1 MVPWGVA
8 LVAVVLL
15 VAWWLGGIWII
26 QEPERGVVLR
36 FGEYHRTMDPGF
48 NWAPY
53 FVDSAVT
60 VNVDRVRNAE
70 IGFRQ
75 QGSSVAVVPREALM
89 LTEDENI
96 VDLQFAV
103 QYRVQDPAQFL
114 FENREPEI
122 ALRQATESAVRE
134 IVGRSKMDFVLTEGR
149 GAVATEVQGLIQE
162 ILDRYRTGLRVM
174 SVNMQN
180 AQPPAQV
187 QDAFLDAI
195 KAREDQER
203 IINEA
208 RAYQADVVPK
218 ARGEANAI
226 LAQAEAYQE
235 RVEAI
240 ALGDASRFE
249 QVLEA
254 YRAAPEITRD
264 RLYPGGDRVGAREH
278 EQGDGGHPGGQ
289 QPHVPAARPDH
300 PLARRRGGPG
310 TPVVRSGGRLDD
322 ARGCDRRRPA
332 ALTGDRR
339 REDALMNLKA
349 LLVLVAGFGILA
361 ALSVFTVDER
371 EAAILLQFGKVERTD
386 LEPGL
391 HFKAPVV
398 QNVLKFDSR
407 IQTLDSDPQN
417 YLTSEKKNVIVDSFV
432 KWRIEDVRRF
442 YTSAGGSILQANNRL
457 GR

>member
-1 MVPWGVA
+1 MSWNQPDGNGGRDPWGNRGRQQGPPDLDEILRKLQAQWGRIFGRRSGGGAGSGRGSGRGFRFGRGGSVGA
-8 LVAVVLL
+8 GLVAVVLL
-15 VAWWLGGIWII
+15 TVWWLGGIWIV
-26 QEPERGVVLR
+26 QEPEKGVVLR
-36 FGEYHRTMDPGF
+36 FGAYHRTMDPGF

-53 FVDSAVT
+53 FIDSVVT

-70 IGFRQ
+70 IGFRH

-103 QYRVQDPAQFL
+103 QYRVNDPAQFL

-162 ILDRYRTGLRVM
+162 ILDRYGTGLRVM

-208 RAYQADVVPK
+208 KAYQADVVPK
-218 ARGEANAI
+218 ARGEATAI
-226 LAQAEAYQE
+226 LAEAEAYQQ

-249 QVLEA
+249 QVLQA
-254 YRAAPEITRD
+254 YQAAPEITRD
-264 RLYPGGDRVGAREH
+264 RLYLEAVESVLANTSKVLVDIPEGNNIMYLPLDQIVRSRADGAESERRSFGAAGDSTT
-278 EQGDGGHPGGQ
+278 
-289 QPHVPAARPDH
+289 
-300 PLARRRGGPG
+300 RGG
-310 TPVVRSGGRLDD
+310 S
-322 ARGCDRRRPA
+322 
-332 ALTGDRR
+332 TGDSWRSR
-339 REDALMNLKA
+339 DNPT
-349 LLVLVAGFGILA
+349 G
-361 ALSVFTVDER
+361 
-371 EAAILLQFGKVERTD
+371 RT
-386 LEPGL
+386 
-391 HFKAPVV
+391 
-398 QNVLKFDSR
+398 R
-407 IQTLDSDPQN
+407 
-417 YLTSEKKNVIVDSFV
+417 
-432 KWRIEDVRRF
+432 
-442 YTSAGGSILQANNRL
+442 
-457 GR
+457 

>member
-1 MVPWGVA
+1 MAWNQPDGNGDRDPWGNRGRQQGPPDLDEILRKLQSQWGRIFGRRPVGGGRSGRGGA
-8 LVAVVLL
+8 GRGFGRGGFLGAGLVAVVLA
-15 VAWWLGGIWII
+15 VAWWLAGIWII
-26 QEPERGVVLR
+26 QEPEKGVVLR
-36 FGEYHRTMDPGF
+36 FGAYHRTMDPGF

-53 FVDSAVT
+53 FIDSVVT

-70 IGFRQ
+70 IGFRH

-103 QYRVQDPAQFL
+103 QYRVKDPGQFL

-162 ILDRYRTGLRVM
+162 ILDRYGTGLRVM

-180 AQPPAQV
+180 AQPPTQV

-208 RAYQADVVPK
+208 KAYQADVVPK

-226 LAQAEAYQE
+226 LAEAQAYQQ

-240 ALGDASRFE
+240 ALGDASRFD
-249 QVLEA
+249 QVLQA
-254 YRAAPEITRD
+254 YRTAPEITRD
-264 RLYPGGDRVGAREH
+264 RLYLEAMESVLANTSKVLVDIPEGNNLMYLPLDQIIRSRGDSAIPERRSFGAA
-278 EQGDGGHPGGQ
+278 GDSTT
-289 QPHVPAARPDH
+289 
-300 PLARRRGGPG
+300 RGGSVG
-310 TPVVRSGGRLDD
+310 DTRRSRENPIGRT
-322 ARGCDRRRPA
+322 R
-332 ALTGDRR
+332 
-339 REDALMNLKA
+339 
-349 LLVLVAGFGILA
+349 
-361 ALSVFTVDER
+361 
-371 EAAILLQFGKVERTD
+371 
-386 LEPGL
+386 
-391 HFKAPVV
+391 
-398 QNVLKFDSR
+398 
-407 IQTLDSDPQN
+407 
-417 YLTSEKKNVIVDSFV
+417 
-432 KWRIEDVRRF
+432 
-442 YTSAGGSILQANNRL
+442 
-457 GR
+457 

>member
-1 MVPWGVA
+1 MAWNQPDGNGDRDPWGNRGRQQGPPDLDEILRKLQSQWGRIFGRRPVGGGRSGRGGA
-8 LVAVVLL
+8 GRGFGRGGFLGAGLVAVVLV
-15 VAWWLGGIWII
+15 VAWWLAGIWII
-26 QEPERGVVLR
+26 QEPEKGVVLR
-36 FGEYHRTMDPGF
+36 FGAYHRTMDPGF

-53 FVDSAVT
+53 FIDSVVT

-70 IGFRQ
+70 IGFRH

-103 QYRVQDPAQFL
+103 QYRVKDPGQFL

-162 ILDRYRTGLRVM
+162 ILDRYGTGLRVM

-180 AQPPAQV
+180 AQPPTQV

-208 RAYQADVVPK
+208 KAYQADVVPK

-226 LAQAEAYQE
+226 LAEAQAYQQ

-240 ALGDASRFE
+240 ALGDASRFD
-249 QVLEA
+249 QVLQA
-254 YRAAPEITRD
+254 YRTAPEITRD
-264 RLYPGGDRVGAREH
+264 RLYLEAMESVLANTSKVLVDIPEGNNLMYLPLDQIIRSRGDSAIPERRSFGAA
-278 EQGDGGHPGGQ
+278 GDSTT
-289 QPHVPAARPDH
+289 
-300 PLARRRGGPG
+300 RGGSVG
-310 TPVVRSGGRLDD
+310 DTRRSRENPIGRT
-322 ARGCDRRRPA
+322 R
-332 ALTGDRR
+332 
-339 REDALMNLKA
+339 
-349 LLVLVAGFGILA
+349 
-361 ALSVFTVDER
+361 
-371 EAAILLQFGKVERTD
+371 
-386 LEPGL
+386 
-391 HFKAPVV
+391 
-398 QNVLKFDSR
+398 
-407 IQTLDSDPQN
+407 
-417 YLTSEKKNVIVDSFV
+417 
-432 KWRIEDVRRF
+432 
-442 YTSAGGSILQANNRL
+442 
-457 GR
+457 

>member
-1 MVPWGVA
+1 MAWNQPGGNGDRDPWGNRGRQQSPPDLDEILRKLQAQWGRLFGWRPGRGGGGAGRGFGRGGSLGAA
-8 LVAVVLL
+8 LVVAVLL
-15 VAWWLGGIWII
+15 AAWWLGGIWIV

-36 FGEYHRTMDPGF
+36 FGAYHRTMDPGF

-53 FVDSAVT
+53 FIDSVVT

-75 QGSSVAVVPREALM
+75 QGSSVAAVPREALM

-103 QYRVQDPAQFL
+103 QYRVKDPAQFL

-208 RAYQADVVPK
+208 KAYQADVVPK

-226 LAQAEAYQE
+226 LAQAEAYRQ

-254 YRAAPEITRD
+254 YHAAPEITRD
-264 RLYPGGDRVGAREH
+264 RLYLEAVES
-278 EQGDGGHPGGQ
+278 
-289 QPHVPAARPDH
+289 V
-300 PLARRRGGPG
+300 LAN
-310 TPVVRSGGRLDD
+310 TS
-322 ARGCDRRRPA
+322 
-332 ALTGDRR
+332 
-339 REDALMNLKA
+339 K
-349 LLVLVAGFGILA
+349 VLVDIPEGNNLMYLPLDQIIGSRGDTVVPERQSFGA
-361 ALSVFTVDER
+361 
-371 EAAILLQFGKVERTD
+371 
-386 LEPGL
+386 
-391 HFKAPVV
+391 
-398 QNVLKFDSR
+398 
-407 IQTLDSDPQN
+407 
-417 YLTSEKKNVIVDSFV
+417 
-432 KWRIEDVRRF
+432 
-442 YTSAGGSILQANNRL
+442 AGGSATRGGATGDDLRRSRGATG
-457 GR
+457 GRTR